1 MASSDERIEQLLMAE
16 CANVLEDAERLDQ
29 DDLRRL
35 REVIAS
41 GTTADPR
48 AQQNALSLLARAG
61 DRDAVPVIVARLP
74 DFEERQRIT
83 AVDALGRLATPKAA
97 TAVLDLTNDPSAD
110 VRRFAAVALA
120 RIGGVAARARLVRTA
135 EDDPVD
141 FVRRQARRSLSRL
154 DARM

>member
-16 CANVLEDAERLDQ
+16 CANVLEDAERLDH

-48 AQQNALSLLARAG
+48 AQQNALSLLARSG
-61 DRDAVPVIVARLP
+61 DRDAVPVIIARLP
-74 DFEERQRIT
+74 DFDERQRIT
-83 AVDALGRLATPKAA
+83 AVDALGRLAPPEAA

-110 VRRFAAVALA
+110 VRRFATVALA
-120 RIGGVAARARLVRTA
+120 RIGGVAARARLARTA

-141 FVRRQARRSLSRL
+141 FVRRQARRSLNRL